1 MGAQRILQAA
11 GLIALFCSAALAAP
25 PLHERVAVVDLGPSD
40 DGVRKQLLTTIVTAG
55 FDPVVGDG
63 LDDALAGIAMDKD
76 AVALATAMADAQRA
90 FGGFDCAAV
99 KTSAKTAIEIAAQRQ
114 AAGLPVPELPR
125 ALAYMLLCLDKTGE
139 TDAAMQHARWLRGVG
154 GSNDVPP
161 DVWKKYPDVDA
172 MIDDKRVPVEIA
184 ADVAGAQVLVDFK
197 PVGKA
202 PVKLHLS
209 EGEHLIAVAAGS
221 KRGWAR
227 GTAIPAQP
235 KVTIPTQDY
244 AGASSALAAKVASWR
259 GAKPSAD
266 DIGWVMNQVHA
277 RVVLVRSGDSV
288 EAWGRVGRAEQAH
301 VLGGEDGFAKAR
313 DAEDTKRL
321 MALVADRVQGWND
334 RAPDPDKPLLVEKPG
349 DRDRM
354 KPKDEKAKWWVYAAL
369 AGAVIGASAVIYA
382 SDVGSDRQ
390 RVELKFP

>member
-1 MGAQRILQAA
+1 
-11 GLIALFCSAALAAP
+11 LAAP
-25 PLHERVAVVDLGPSD
+25 KVHERVAVIDLGPD
-40 DGVRKQLLTTIVTAG
+40 DGTRKDLLATIVAAG

-63 LDDALAGIAMDKD
+63 VEDALAGQANDKD
-76 AVALATAMADAQRA
+76 AIALASAMADAQRA

-114 AAGLPVPELPR
+114 AAGRSVPELTR
-125 ALAYMLLCLDKTGE
+125 ALTYMLLCLDKLGE
-139 TDAAMQHARWLRGVG
+139 TDAAMQHARWLRTVG
-154 GSNDVPP
+154 GSKDVPP

-184 ADVAGAQVLVDFK
+184 ADVAGAQVFVDLK

-202 PVKLHLS
+202 PVKLDLS
-209 EGEHLIAVAAGS
+209 EGEHLIAVAAGT

-227 GTAIPAQP
+227 GTAIPSQP

-244 AGASSALAAKVASWR
+244 AGSSSALAAKVASWK
-259 GAKPSAD
+259 GAKPSSP
-266 DIGWVMNQVHA
+266 DIAYVMNETHA
-277 RVVLVRSGDSV
+277 RVVLVRSGESV
-288 EAWGRVGRAEQAH
+288 EAWGRVGRAEEPH
-301 VLGGEDGFAKAR
+301 VLGGEDGYAKVH

-321 MALVADRVQGWND
+321 MALVVDRVQAWND
-334 RAPDPDKPLLVEKPG
+334 HAPDPDRPLLVEQPG
-349 DRDRM
+349 ERNPL
-354 KPKDEKAKWWVYAAL
+354 KPKDEKARWWVYAAL
-369 AGAVIGASAVIYA
+369 AGAVLGASAIIYA